1 MKTEVKKIDGTAREI
16 NIEVTGDLVK
26 NKFEDVFNK
35 IGKDAKIAGFRP
47 GHVPR
52 DILEKNFSAQ
62 ANEMVL
68 KELIPDV
75 YNKAIEKELLDVID
89 MPNIS
94 DVKLDRNSL
103 YFKASVE
110 VSPEINLKNYKGIK
124 LEYKKIE
131 VTSDE
136 IKRFLDSLKESRKID
151 IIDDSFAK
159 CLGFPNLSSLE
170 KSLEN
175 QLSIQ
180 KQNQQRKKMEDSL
193 IEAILKDLDFK
204 IPESLV
210 HRQLQELLRQAKM
223 DMAVKGMPREKIEE
237 QEKTLSEQLR
247 VNAKRQVKIYLIMS
261 EIAKKENIVLDD
273 HMPTKVIELL
283 FREADWIY
291 I

>member
-1 MKTEVKKIDGTAREI
+1 MKTEVKKIDGTIREI
-16 NIEVTGDLVK
+16 SIEVTGDLVK

-52 DILEKNFSAQ
+52 DILEKNFSVQ

-68 KELIPDV
+68 KELIPDI
-75 YNKAIEKELLDVID
+75 YNKAIEKESLDVIE
-89 MPNIS
+89 MPSIS
-94 DVKLDRNSL
+94 DVKLDRGSL
-103 YFKASVE
+103 YFKAKVE
-110 VSPEINLKNYKGIK
+110 ISPEINLKSYKGIK

-131 VTSDE
+131 ITDDE

-159 CLGFPNLSSLE
+159 GMGFPDLISLE
-170 KSLEN
+170 KSMET

-223 DMAVKGMPREKIEE
+223 DMAVKGVPREKIEE

-247 VNAKRQVKIYLIMS
+247 VDAKRQVKVYLIMS
-261 EIAKKENIVLDD
+261 EIAKKENITLDD
-273 HMPTKVIELL
+273 HMPAKVIELL
-283 FREADWIY
+283 FREADWK
-291 I
+291 